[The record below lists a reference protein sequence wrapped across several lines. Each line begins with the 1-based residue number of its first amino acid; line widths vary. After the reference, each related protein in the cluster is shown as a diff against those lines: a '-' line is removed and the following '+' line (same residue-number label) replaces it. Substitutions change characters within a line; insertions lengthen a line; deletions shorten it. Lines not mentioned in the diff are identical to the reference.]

1 MLPLSFGS
9 KTLTWVTDAVHMI
22 DGRGASSNLD
32 STSQNIAATFVN
44 VFVNA
49 GFRLL
54 QYMRLRSILS
64 PTPSLGSLI
73 MGT

>member
-1 MLPLSFGS
+1 
-9 KTLTWVTDAVHMI
+9 MI

-49 GFRLL
+49 GFD
-54 QYMRLRSILS
+54 
-64 PTPSLGSLI
+64 
-73 MGT
+73 